1 MQVTQKTIIKEIMTN
16 SSKSRLKQTLN
27 EKIKRAEKE
36 MDQLVFQQKKLEKQ
50 FEQSSE
56 AVKQKIQQEINKR
69 KQLVRSITTQL
80 KSIEETPLGTE
91 YTLMETDTVVEL
103 HEGSIWHPEQK
114 PVIVLEDGMVKEIRQ
129 RW

>member
-1 MQVTQKTIIKEIMTN
+1 MQVKQKVIIKEIMTN
-16 SSKSRLKQTLN
+16 SSKSRLKQSLN
-27 EKIKRAEKE
+27 EKINRAEKE
-36 MDQLVFQQKKLEKQ
+36 SEQLLFQQKKLEKQ

-56 AVKQKIQQEINKR
+56 SVKQKIQQELTKR
-69 KQLVRSITTQL
+69 RQFIRSVNNQL
-80 KSIEETPLGTE
+80 KSIEETAMGTE
-91 YTLMETDTVVEL
+91 YTLMETETYLDL

>member
-69 KQLVRSITTQL
+69 KQLVRSINTQL